1 LGRENGR
8 LCPKASRHLSQVY
21 TVSQLKRGSVRKQK
35 VSRMVD
41 IQTVS
46 IAIASASVVAGIVYY
61 AFQVRH
67 QTKIR
72 KTDLLTRLYS
82 IMVSKDWLDAWQKVQ
97 ERKALNYDAYLR
109 EYGSVELNEVFL
121 FLQQLG
127 MLLKKGLIDVD
138 MIALSYGQVNGQWE
152 KVKPVLE
159 GGRKKWSTPK
169 LGDEVEYLCS
179 EMKKRE
185 QPQ

>member
-1 LGRENGR
+1 
-8 LCPKASRHLSQVY
+8 
-21 TVSQLKRGSVRKQK
+21 
-35 VSRMVD
+35 MVD

-61 AFQVRH
+61 AFQFRH

-82 IMVSKDWLDAWQKVQ
+82 IMVSKDWLEAWQKVQ
-97 ERKALNYDAYLR
+97 DREALNYGDYLKK
-109 EYGSVELNEVFL
+109 YGFVELNEVYV

-138 MIALSYGQVNGQWE
+138 MIPLSYGQVNGQWE
-152 KVKPVLE
+152 KMKPVLE
-159 GGRKKWSTPK
+159 GGRKKWDTPK
-169 LGDEVEYLCS
+169 LGNEVEYLCS
-179 EMKKRE
+179 ELRKRE
-185 QPQ
+185 QTGVHSG

>member
-1 LGRENGR
+1 V
-8 LCPKASRHLSQVY
+8 PIV
-21 TVSQLKRGSVRKQK
+21 
-35 VSRMVD
+35 VD

-46 IAIASASVVAGIVYY
+46 IAIASAGVFLATIYY
-61 AFQVRH
+61 ILQIRH

-72 KTDLLTRLYS
+72 ETDLLTRLYS
-82 IMVSKDWLDAWQKVQ
+82 IMVSKDWLEAWQKVQ
-97 ERKALNYDAYLR
+97 ERKVLNYDDYLR
-109 EYGSVELNEVFL
+109 EYGSVELNEVYV

-138 MIALSYGQVNGQWE
+138 MIPLSYGQVNAQWE

-169 LGDEVEYLCS
+169 LGNEVEYLIS
-179 EMKKRE
+179 ELRKKEERGA
-185 QPQ
+185 

>member
-1 LGRENGR
+1 MGRENGR
-8 LCPKASRHLSQVY
+8 LCPKTSRHLSQVY

-35 VSRMVD
+35 VSRMVN

-82 IMVSKDWLDAWQKVQ
+82 IMVSKDWLEAWQKVQ
-97 ERKALNYDAYLR
+97 DRKALNYDDYLR

-127 MLLKKGLIDVD
+127 MLLKKGLIDAD
-138 MIALSYGQVNGQWE
+138 MTSFLRAS
-152 KVKPVLE
+152 
-159 GGRKKWSTPK
+159 
-169 LGDEVEYLCS
+169 
-179 EMKKRE
+179 
-185 QPQ
+185 

>member
-1 LGRENGR
+1 
-8 LCPKASRHLSQVY
+8 
-21 TVSQLKRGSVRKQK
+21 
-35 VSRMVD
+35 MVN

-82 IMVSKDWLDAWQKVQ
+82 IMVSKDWLEAWQKVQ
-97 ERKALNYDAYLR
+97 DRKALNYDDYLR

-127 MLLKKGLIDVD
+127 MLLKKGLIDAD
-138 MIALSYGQVNGQWE
+138 MTSFLRAS
-152 KVKPVLE
+152 
-159 GGRKKWSTPK
+159 
-169 LGDEVEYLCS
+169 
-179 EMKKRE
+179 
-185 QPQ
+185 

>member
-1 LGRENGR
+1 
-8 LCPKASRHLSQVY
+8 
-21 TVSQLKRGSVRKQK
+21 
-35 VSRMVD
+35 MVD

-82 IMVSKDWLDAWQKVQ
+82 IMVSKDWLEAWQKVQ
-97 ERKALNYDAYLR
+97 ERKALNYDDYLR
-109 EYGSVELNEVFL
+109 EYGSVELNEVYV

-138 MIALSYGQVNGQWE
+138 MIPLSYGQVNGQWE
-152 KVKPVLE
+152 KMKPVLE
-159 GGRKKWSTPK
+159 GGRKKWDTPK
-169 LGDEVEYLCS
+169 LGNEVEYLFS
-179 EMKKRE
+179 ELRKRE
-185 QPQ
+185 QTGVHSG